1 MPLLLLIPLLAL
13 LLSACTPA
21 GLTPAAA
28 PNEVPSATPVPRL
41 QIVPSWTPTEVLPP
55 TATPTRRPTNT
66 QPSFPTPTPF
76 TLPGTPQPVSGA
88 ADAPFIGD
96 AWLERPLLLGQ
107 DQPALL
113 SLLRYNPIPWQ
124 PQTASSALGLG
135 YLLDHRFIPGCAIEG
150 SEGAV
155 VGGQQSAEVSSILL
169 GEVLFDTTL
178 VSEAGALVSV
188 TYCSS
193 DEGVSACFDVR
204 VGDDAENCL
213 NDAREALSTFEMVFN
228 PNLDVTPHVWN
239 CLGVVEGQ
247 TDAACLTGATRQANA
262 LAFAGPDN
270 PWVAG
275 QGGALLVWN
284 GREWRSAHSPTTASL
299 TNVAFAAADD
309 GWAVGEGAIIL
320 RWNGLE
326 WSEFQSYT
334 SPGRGPGGA
343 TITLNSLALA
353 SPVDGWA
360 VGGQV
365 KGSDV
370 EAYILHWDGQA
381 WSPVTERP
389 ACDCTLEDV
398 AANGPADVWAVGGGN
413 EDAVAMHWDGIE
425 WRVIEISDATRLFAV
440 NVSAEGEVW
449 AAGYEQAVAPLDFAT
464 GFERGVVLR
473 WNGERWD
480 RYVLP
485 PQQGRLYAVAG
496 QSGGDAVCGGD
507 STYFR
512 ADRRW
517 QRVAFSLG
525 FSETIVDIALDPEGQ
540 AWGLTLSGK
549 VFRLDNTLA
558 PGQ

>member
-1 MPLLLLIPLLAL
+1 MPLLLLLPLLAL

-21 GLTPAAA
+21 GLAPAAG
-28 PNEVPSATPVPRL
+28 PVEVPSTTPTPRL
-41 QIVPSWTPTEVLPP
+41 QIVPSWTPTDVLPP

-66 QPSFPTPTPF
+66 QPSFPTPTSF
-76 TLPGTPQPVSGA
+76 TLPGTPQPAGP

-96 AWLERPLLLGQ
+96 AWLERPLLLAQ
-107 DQPALL
+107 DQPGLL

-124 PQTASSALGLG
+124 PQTASSVLGLG

-155 VGGQQSAEVSSILL
+155 VGGQQIAEYSSIQL

-188 TYCSS
+188 TYCST

-204 VGDDAENCL
+204 VGEDAENCL
-213 NDAREALSTFEMVFN
+213 VDAREALSTFEMVFN
-228 PNLDVTPHVWN
+228 PNLDVTPYLWN
-239 CLGVVEGQ
+239 CLSADEGR
-247 TDAACLTGATRQANA
+247 TDAACITGADGQVNA

-275 QGGALLVWN
+275 QGGALLYWN

-309 GWAVGEGAIIL
+309 GWAVGDGAIIL

-326 WSEFQSYT
+326 WSEFQPYT

-343 TITLNSLALA
+343 TITLSGLALS

-365 KGSDV
+365 KGSTL

-381 WSPVTERP
+381 WSEVTERP
-389 ACDCTLEDV
+389 TCDCTLEDV

-413 EDAVAMHWDGIE
+413 EGATAMHWDGAE
-425 WRVIEISDATRLFAV
+425 WRVIDIADATRLFAV
-440 NVSAEGEVW
+440 NASPEGDVW
-449 AAGYEQAVAPLDFAT
+449 AAGYERATDPLNFAA
-464 GFERGVVLR
+464 GYERGVVLR

-496 QSGGDAVCGGD
+496 QPGGDAVCGGD

-525 FSETIVDIALDPEGQ
+525 FSEMIADIALDPEGQ
-540 AWGLTLSGK
+540 AWALTFSGK
-549 VFRLDNTLA
+549 VFRLDDTLE